1 MSTPRFSPGSRVG
14 NHSIRKFLGNGPLGE
29 RYEVFYGSTNHLHCL
44 TVPPEGVADPGYA
57 AYLKMAA
64 PLFRE
69 PCLDHPFAAGEDG
82 GVPWL
87 RSELPP
93 GAPEWALASPLDPD
107 LLPKS
112 DRGEATSRDGKR
124 RYLLV
129 PTLADLVKSAGPDL
143 AQKDRDQF
151 LGDVFQGL
159 AALHAAGIP
168 CGPLRPSEIDLDRF
182 ARTHSA
188 VARIR
193 YWGVVDD
200 GGRPL
205 PQVLAADLKGAAEFV
220 LVLAAATGGRPS
232 RTDAALR
239 DFARS
244 LDAGEF
250 PTAVEAREALERLFR
265 ETGSPYS
272 RHRDPDAAPK
282 PRFVPPDPAPAH
294 GSGPS
299 SSSSGSSAR
308 RRASSR
314 RGPSGLELVSA
325 GSEVARRTVQFLR
338 GVFLL
343 LAIVGVGVGVYFYL
357 RWSDERRRLENA
369 IVSADTYNAVSVIPL
384 SLTEAAGAEASGLDG
399 LFEMPPDLLQ
409 AEAEAGNALASARLA
424 LESVL
429 GAAPGARRA
438 AADAAAPRLA
448 PLLPALAEAGR
459 DDVSAAYLHG
469 YATLLGLGAPAD
481 PAAAYRELDDAAARG
496 SARAALLLGDWFAS
510 EAPLPPGREGGRLAR
525 DREALARYRAA
536 GGELAAP
543 TPLWR
548 AAADRIAAVLRRAS
562 AASDFAGDWG
572 AWLRSAALSGHIPS
586 MAVLAVPGPFAPT
599 TPADSL
605 EWLRRIERYP
615 GALPWVRAWAQTR
628 MAAMFAEGSGV
639 PRSDSSARLWYERAA
654 QAGNRTAMLAAAEF
668 FASGR
673 GRNDGR
679 PDPAGA
685 ADWRARAAEAPPEPN
700 FDPALLPLSLD

>member
-1 MSTPRFSPGSRVG
+1 MSTPRFNPGSRVG

-93 GAPEWALASPLDPD
+93 GAPEWTLASPLDPK
-107 LLPKS
+107 LLPKT
-112 DRGEATSRDGKR
+112 DRAEATSRDGKR
-124 RYLLV
+124 QYLLV
-129 PTLADLVKSAGPDL
+129 PTLADLIKSAGPDL
-143 AQKDRDQF
+143 AQKDRDRA

-168 CGPLRPSEIDLDRF
+168 CGPLRTSEIDLDRF
-182 ARTHSA
+182 ARTPSA

-193 YWGVVDD
+193 FWGVVDD

-205 PQVLAADLKGAAEFV
+205 PEVLAADLRGAAEFV
-220 LVLAAATGGRPS
+220 LLLAAACGRPS

-244 LDAGEF
+244 LDAGAF
-250 PTAVEAREALERLFR
+250 PTAVEARAALEKLFR
-265 ETGSPYS
+265 ETGSSYS

-282 PRFVPPDPAPAH
+282 PRFVPPDPAESERPGGAPPA
-294 GSGPS
+294 SA
-299 SSSSGSSAR
+299 AR
-308 RRASSR
+308 RRADAAR
-314 RGPSGLELVSA
+314 RQGPSGLELVSA
-325 GSEVARRTVQFLR
+325 GGEVARRTVQFLR

-343 LAIVGVGVGVYFYL
+343 LSIVGVGVGVYLYL
-357 RWSDERRRLENA
+357 RWNDERLRREHA
-369 IVSADTYNAVSVIPL
+369 IVSVDTYNSVSVIPL
-384 SLTEAAGAEASGLDG
+384 SLTEAAGGAGASGLDG
-399 LFEMPPDLLQ
+399 LFELTDDQLA
-409 AEAEAGNALASARLA
+409 AEAEAGNALAIARRA

-429 GAAPGARRA
+429 AAAPAERRA
-438 AADAAAPRLA
+438 AADAAAPLLA
-448 PLLPALAEAGR
+448 PLLPGLAEAGR

-469 YATLLGLGAPAD
+469 YAALLGLGAPAD
-481 PAAAYRELDDAAARG
+481 PEAAFRELDDAATRG

-510 EAPLPPGREGGRLAR
+510 ETPLPAGRPDDRLAR

-536 GGELAAP
+536 GGELSAP

-548 AAADRIAAVLRRAS
+548 ASADRIAAVLRRAS
-562 AASDFAGDWG
+562 SASDFAGDWG

-586 MAVLAVPGPFAPT
+586 MAVLGGGGPFAPAS
-599 TPADSL
+599 PADAL

-615 GALPWVRAWAQTR
+615 GALPWVRAWAQVR

-639 PRSDSSARLWYERAA
+639 PRSDSSARLWYARAA
-654 QAGNRTAMLAAAEF
+654 QAGNRTAMLATAEF
-668 FASGR
+668 FATGR

-685 ADWRARAAEAPPEPN
+685 AEWREKAAAAPPEPT
-700 FDPALLPLSLD
+700 FDPPLLPLSL

>member
-1 MSTPRFSPGSRVG
+1 MSTPRFNPGSHVG
-14 NHSIRKFLGNGPLGE
+14 SHSIRKFLGNGPLGE

-44 TVPPEGVADPGYA
+44 TVPPEGVPDPGYA

-93 GAPEWALASPLDPD
+93 GAPEWTLSSPLDPD

-112 DRGEATSRDGKR
+112 DRIEATSRDGKR

-129 PTLADLVKSAGPDL
+129 PTLADLIRSAGPDFS
-143 AQKDRDQF
+143 QKDRDRF

-182 ARTHSA
+182 ARTSSA

-193 YWGVVDD
+193 FWGVVDAE
-200 GGRPL
+200 GTTEEL
-205 PQVLAADLKGAAEFV
+205 LAADLKGAAEFV
-220 LVLAAATGGRPS
+220 LLLAAACGRPS

-244 LDAGEF
+244 LDAGAF
-250 PTAVEAREALERLFR
+250 PTAAEARDALERLFR
-265 ETGSPYS
+265 ETGSSYA

-282 PRFVPPDPAPAH
+282 PRFIPPDPEE
-294 GSGPS
+294 SGRAS
-299 SSSSGSSAR
+299 GSSSGSSAR
-308 RRASSR
+308 RRAAAR
-314 RGPSGLELVSA
+314 RQGPSGLELVSA
-325 GSEVARRTVQFLR
+325 GGEVARRTVQFLR

-343 LAIVGVGVGVYFYL
+343 LAIVGVGVGVYLYL
-357 RWSDERRRLENA
+357 RWDDERQRREHA
-369 IVSADTYNAVSVIPL
+369 IVSAETYNAVSVIPL
-384 SLTEAAGAEASGLDG
+384 SLTEAAGGAESSGLDG
-399 LFEMPPDLLQ
+399 LFEMPQDLLE

-429 GAAPGARRA
+429 SAAPAERRA

-459 DDVSAAYLHG
+459 EDVSAAYLHG
-469 YATLLGLGAPAD
+469 YASLLGLGAPAD
-481 PAAAYRELDDAAARG
+481 PEAAFRELDDAAARG

-510 EAPLPPGREGGRLAR
+510 EEPLPAGRGGDRLAR

-536 GGELAAP
+536 GGEFSAP

-548 AAADRIAAVLRRAS
+548 ASADRIAAILRRAS
-562 AASDFAGDWG
+562 SASDFAGDWG

-586 MAVLAVPGPFAPT
+586 MAVLGGGGPFSPAS
-599 TPADSL
+599 PADAL

-615 GALPWVRAWAQTR
+615 GALPWVRAWAQVR

-654 QAGNRTAMLAAAEF
+654 QAGNRTAMLATAEF
-668 FASGR
+668 FATGR

-685 ADWRARAAEAPPEPN
+685 AEWREKAAAAPPEPT
-700 FDPALLPLSLD
+700 FDPALLPLSL

>member
-129 PTLADLVKSAGPDL
+129 PTLADLVRSAGPDL

-182 ARTHSA
+182 ARTRSA

-244 LDAGEF
+244 LDAGAF
-250 PTAVEAREALERLFR
+250 PTAVEARAALEKLFR
-265 ETGSPYS
+265 ETGSSYS
-272 RHRDPDAAPK
+272 RHRDPDAA
-282 PRFVPPDPAPAH
+282 RRCR
-294 GSGPS
+294 
-299 SSSSGSSAR
+299 AR
-308 RRASSR
+308 
-314 RGPSGLELVSA
+314 
-325 GSEVARRTVQFLR
+325 
-338 GVFLL
+338 
-343 LAIVGVGVGVYFYL
+343 
-357 RWSDERRRLENA
+357 
-369 IVSADTYNAVSVIPL
+369 
-384 SLTEAAGAEASGLDG
+384 
-399 LFEMPPDLLQ
+399 
-409 AEAEAGNALASARLA
+409 
-424 LESVL
+424 
-429 GAAPGARRA
+429 
-438 AADAAAPRLA
+438 PRL
-448 PLLPALAEAGR
+448 
-459 DDVSAAYLHG
+459 
-469 YATLLGLGAPAD
+469 
-481 PAAAYRELDDAAARG
+481 
-496 SARAALLLGDWFAS
+496 
-510 EAPLPPGREGGRLAR
+510 
-525 DREALARYRAA
+525 
-536 GGELAAP
+536 
-543 TPLWR
+543 
-548 AAADRIAAVLRRAS
+548 
-562 AASDFAGDWG
+562 
-572 AWLRSAALSGHIPS
+572 
-586 MAVLAVPGPFAPT
+586 
-599 TPADSL
+599 
-605 EWLRRIERYP
+605 
-615 GALPWVRAWAQTR
+615 
-628 MAAMFAEGSGV
+628 
-639 PRSDSSARLWYERAA
+639 
-654 QAGNRTAMLAAAEF
+654 
-668 FASGR
+668 
-673 GRNDGR
+673 
-679 PDPAGA
+679 
-685 ADWRARAAEAPPEPN
+685 
-700 FDPALLPLSLD
+700 

>member
-1 MSTPRFSPGSRVG
+1 MSTPRLSPGSHVG
-14 NHSIRKFLGNGPLGE
+14 SHSVRRFLGTGPLGE

-44 TVPPEGVADPGYA
+44 TVPPEGVPDPGYA
-57 AYLKMAA
+57 AYLRMAA

-82 GVPWL
+82 GIPWL

-107 LLPKS
+107 QLPKG
-112 DRGEATSRDGKR
+112 DRSEATSRDGKR

-129 PTLADLVKSAGPDL
+129 PTLADLIRSAGPDL

-168 CGPLRPSEIDLDRF
+168 CGPLRASEIDLDRF
-182 ARTHSA
+182 ARTRSA

-193 YWGVVDD
+193 FWGVVEAE
-200 GGRPL
+200 GPTPEL
-205 PQVLAADLKGAAEFV
+205 LAADLKGAAEFV

-244 LDAGEF
+244 LDSGAW

-265 ETGSPYS
+265 ETGSGYA

-282 PRFVPPDPAPAH
+282 PRFVPPDPEPAR
-294 GSGPS
+294 GG
-299 SSSSGSSAR
+299 SSSGSSSR
-308 RRASSR
+308 RHASSR
-314 RGPSGLELVSA
+314 RQGPSGLELVST
-325 GSEVARRTVQFLR
+325 GGEVARRTVQFLR
-338 GVFLL
+338 GVFLI
-343 LAIVGVGVGVYFYL
+343 LAIVGVGVGVYLYL
-357 RWSDERRRLENA
+357 RWADERQRREHA
-369 IVSADTYNAVSVIPL
+369 IVSADTYNAVTVIPL
-384 SLTEAAGAEASGLDG
+384 SLTEAAGGADASGLDG
-399 LFEMPPDLLQ
+399 LFEMPRDLLE

-429 GAAPGARRA
+429 SAPPADRRA

-448 PLLPALAEAGR
+448 PLLPALAEAGKE
-459 DDVSAAYLHG
+459 DAAAAYLHG
-469 YATLLGLGAPAD
+469 YAMLLGLGAPAD
-481 PAAAYRELDDAAARG
+481 PEAAFRELGDAAARG

-510 EAPLPPGREGGRLAR
+510 EAPLPAGFPAERLAR

-548 AAADRIAAVLRRAS
+548 AAADRIAAILRRAS
-562 AASDFAGDWG
+562 SVSDFAGDWG
-572 AWLRSAALSGHIPS
+572 AWRRSAALSGHIPS
-586 MAVLAVPGPFAPT
+586 MAVLGGGGPFAPAS
-599 TPADSL
+599 PADAL
-605 EWLRRIERYP
+605 EWLRRVERYP
-615 GALPWVRAWAQTR
+615 GALPWVRAWAQVR

-654 QAGNRTAMLAAAEF
+654 QAGNRPAMLAAAEF
-668 FASGR
+668 FESGR

-679 PDPAGA
+679 PDPLGA
-685 ADWRARAAEAPPEPN
+685 ESWRAKADEAPPEPT
-700 FDPALLPLSLD
+700 FDPVLLPLSLD